1 MVGTHG
7 AGEVLAR
14 GEQLGSYPPQ
24 EAEKGCEDWKTS
36 KRGYVKKIAIQCKT
50 KLSTMHK
57 ILFT

>member
-24 EAEKGCEDWKTS
+24 EAEKGCED
-36 KRGYVKKIAIQCKT
+36 
-50 KLSTMHK
+50 
-57 ILFT
+57 